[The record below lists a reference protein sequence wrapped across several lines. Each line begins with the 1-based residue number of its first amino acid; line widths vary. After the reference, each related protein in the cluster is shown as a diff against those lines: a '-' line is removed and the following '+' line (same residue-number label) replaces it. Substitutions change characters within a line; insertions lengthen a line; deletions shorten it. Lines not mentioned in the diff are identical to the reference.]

1 MNNSTSYSVDGRGA
15 SRNPENR
22 FKDIHRDPD
31 PENTD
36 RDAPPDPDTTVIR
49 TRPESILTT
58 NDSPDV
64 GFDLSLNP
72 YRGCEHGCIYC
83 YARPTHEML
92 DFSSGL
98 DFETK
103 IIAKENAP
111 ALLKKE
117 LRDSSHNPQPI
128 AISGVTDP
136 YQPVEE
142 ELEITRGCLQVLS
155 DCAHPTSLITKNDL
169 ILRDRDL
176 LKPMVE
182 KDAIVVNVSVT
193 TLDPELAGK
202 MEPRTSRPHRRLQ
215 TIEKLSSA
223 GIPVNVMVAP
233 VVPGLTD
240 HEIPEIL
247 QAASQAG
254 ATSASYVML
263 RMPRDVKT
271 LFKNWLADELP
282 EKKNKILRRVR
293 EIRDGDLNDTTF
305 HKRMK
310 GEGTF
315 AEQIASLFEVGLK
328 QSGLT
333 DERPELSSQHFKPP
347 SGPQKKLF

>member
-1 MNNSTSYSVDGRGA
+1 MDNSNSYTVGGRGA
-15 SRNPENR
+15 SQNPENR
-22 FKDIHRDPD
+22 FQDTHREPD
-31 PENTD
+31 PEHTD
-36 RDAPPDPDTTVIR
+36 RKSPPDPDTSVIR
-49 TRPESILTT
+49 TQPNSILTT

-98 DFETK
+98 DFETQ

-111 ALLKKE
+111 SLLKKE
-117 LRDSSHNPQPI
+117 LRDPAHTPKPI

-155 DCAHPTSLITKNDL
+155 SCKHPASIITKNDL

-176 LKPMVE
+176 LKPMAE
-182 KDAIVVNVSVT
+182 QSTIVVNVSVT
-193 TLDPELAGK
+193 TLDTELAGK

-215 TIEKLSSA
+215 IIEELSEA
-223 GIPVNVMVAP
+223 CIPVNVMVAP

-247 QAASQAG
+247 QAASDAG
-254 ATSASYVML
+254 ASSASYVML
-263 RMPRDVKT
+263 RLPRDVKT
-271 LFKNWLADELP
+271 LFKTWLDDELP
-282 EKKNKILRRVR
+282 EKKNKVLNRIRA
-293 EIRDGDLNDTTF
+293 IRDGDLNDTTF
-305 HKRMK
+305 HQRMT

-315 AEQIASLFEVGLK
+315 AEQIASLFSIGCK
-328 QSGLT
+328 QSGL
-333 DERPELSSQHFKPP
+333 DETRPELSSDQFEPP
-347 SGPQKKLF
+347 AGPQKKLF